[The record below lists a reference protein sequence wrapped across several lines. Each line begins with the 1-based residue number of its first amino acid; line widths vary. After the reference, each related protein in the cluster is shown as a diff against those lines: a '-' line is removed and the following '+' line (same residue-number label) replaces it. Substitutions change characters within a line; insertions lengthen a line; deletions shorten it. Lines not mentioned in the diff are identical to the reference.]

1 MSWTPWTNDQIAARI
16 AADIPDGSYVNLG
29 IGRPENVANHIPPS
43 KEIVFQSENG
53 LLGMGPA
60 ASGNEVNY
68 DLVNAGKKPVT
79 ALPGAAIFHHAD
91 SFSMIRGG
99 HLDYCVLG
107 GFQVARNGDLANWS
121 TGEVDAIPAVGG
133 AMDLGVGA
141 KNLFVLMTHT
151 TKSGEPKIVDKITY
165 PATAIN
171 AVTTVYTDLAIVDIV
186 RGADAVVVRDMVEG
200 LTFEE
205 LQAKT
210 GTKLVLN

>member
-1 MSWTPWTNDQIAARI
+1 MSWTAWNNDQIAARI

-29 IGRPENVANHIPPS
+29 IGRPEAIANHIPAD

-60 ASGNEVNY
+60 ASGNEVDY
-68 DLVNAGKKPVT
+68 ELVNAGKKPVT

-121 TGEVDAIPAVGG
+121 TGEPDAIPAVGG

-151 TKSGEPKIVDKITY
+151 TKNGEPKIVDAITY
-165 PATAIN
+165 PATAIG
-171 AVTTVYTDLAIVDIV
+171 AVTSVYTDLAVIDI
-186 RGADAVVVRDMVEG
+186 RPDAVVVRDMVDG
-200 LTFEE
+200 LTFDE

-210 GTKLVLN
+210 GTKLVTH

>member
-1 MSWTPWTNDQIAARI
+1 MSWTAWNNDQIATRI

-29 IGRPENVANHIPPS
+29 IGRPEAIANHIPS
-43 KEIVFQSENG
+43 DKEIVFQSENG

-68 DLVNAGKKPVT
+68 ELVNAGKKPVT

-121 TGEVDAIPAVGG
+121 TGEPDAIPAVGG

-151 TKSGEPKIVDKITY
+151 TKSGEPKIVDAITY
-165 PATAIN
+165 PATAIG
-171 AVTTVYTDLAIVDIV
+171 AVTSVYTDLAVIDI
-186 RGADAVVVRDMVEG
+186 RPDAVLVRDMVDG
-200 LTFEE
+200 LTFDE

-210 GTKLVLN
+210 GTKLVIH

>member
-1 MSWTPWTNDQIAARI
+1 MSWTAWNNDQIAARI

-29 IGRPENVANHIPPS
+29 IGRPEAIANHIPAD

-60 ASGNEVNY
+60 ASGNEVDY
-68 DLVNAGKKPVT
+68 ELVNAGKKPVT

-121 TGEVDAIPAVGG
+121 TGEPDAIPAVGG

-151 TKSGEPKIVDKITY
+151 TKNGEPKIVDAITY
-165 PATAIN
+165 PATAIG
-171 AVTTVYTDLAIVDIV
+171 AVTSVYTDLAVIDI
-186 RGADAVVVRDMVEG
+186 RPDAVVVRDMVDG
-200 LTFEE
+200 LTFDE
-205 LQAKT
+205 LQANT
-210 GTKLVLN
+210 GTKLVTH

>member
-1 MSWTPWTNDQIAARI
+1 MSWTAWNNDQIAARI

-29 IGRPENVANHIPPS
+29 IGRPEAIANHIPAD

-53 LLGMGPA
+53 LLGMGPE
-60 ASGNEVNY
+60 ASGNEADY
-68 DLVNAGKKPVT
+68 ELVNAGKKPVT

-121 TGEVDAIPAVGG
+121 TGEPDAIPAVGG

-141 KNLFVLMTHT
+141 KNLFVLMTHS
-151 TKSGEPKIVDKITY
+151 TKNGEPKIVDAITY
-165 PATAIN
+165 PATAIG
-171 AVTTVYTDLAIVDIV
+171 AVTSVYTDLAVIDI
-186 RGADAVVVRDMVEG
+186 RPDAVVVRDMVDG
-200 LTFEE
+200 LMFDE

-210 GTKLVLN
+210 GTQLVTH

>member
-1 MSWTPWTNDQIAARI
+1 MSWTAWNNDQIATRI

-29 IGRPENVANHIPPS
+29 IGRPEAIANHIPAD

-68 DLVNAGKKPVT
+68 ELVNAGKKPVT
-79 ALPGAAIFHHAD
+79 ALAGAAIFHHAD

-121 TGEVDAIPAVGG
+121 TGEPDAIPAVGG

-151 TKSGEPKIVDKITY
+151 TKGGDPKIVDAITY
-165 PATAIN
+165 PATAIG
-171 AVTTVYTDLAIVDIV
+171 AVTSVYTDLAVIDI
-186 RGADAVVVRDMVEG
+186 RADAVVVRDMVDG
-200 LTFEE
+200 LTFDE

-210 GTKLVLN
+210 GTKLAIH

>member
-1 MSWTPWTNDQIAARI
+1 MTFTAWNNDQIAARI

-29 IGRPENVANHIPPS
+29 IGRPEAVANHIPAD

-60 ASGNEVNY
+60 ATGNEIDY
-68 DLVNAGKKPVT
+68 ELVNAGKKPVT

-91 SFSMIRGG
+91 SFAMIRGG

-121 TGEVDAIPAVGG
+121 TGEPDAIPAVGG

-151 TKSGEPKIVDKITY
+151 TKSGEPKIVDEITY
-165 PATAIN
+165 PATAIA
-171 AVTTVYTDLAIVDIV
+171 AVTSVYTDLAVLAITNGTVIV
-186 RGADAVVVRDMVEG
+186 RDIVEG
-200 LTFEE
+200 LSFEE

-210 GTKLVLN
+210 GTKLEMV

>member
-1 MSWTPWTNDQIAARI
+1 MSWTAWNNDQIAARI

-29 IGRPENVANHIPPS
+29 IGRPEAIANHIPAD

-60 ASGNEVNY
+60 ASGNEVDY
-68 DLVNAGKKPVT
+68 ELVNAGKKPVT

-91 SFSMIRGG
+91 SFSMIRGV

-121 TGEVDAIPAVGG
+121 TGEPDAIPAVGG

-151 TKSGEPKIVDKITY
+151 TKSGEPKIVDAITY
-165 PATAIN
+165 PATAIG
-171 AVTTVYTDLAIVDIV
+171 AVTSVYTDLAVIDI
-186 RGADAVVVRDMVEG
+186 RPDAVVVRDMVDG
-200 LTFEE
+200 LTFDE

-210 GTKLVLN
+210 GTKLVMH

>member
-121 TGEVDAIPAVGG
+121 TGEADAIPAVGG

-186 RGADAVVVRDMVEG
+186 PGADAVVVRDMVEG

>member
-1 MSWTPWTNDQIAARI
+1 MSWTAWNNDQIAARI

-29 IGRPENVANHIPPS
+29 IGRPEAIANHIPAD

-53 LLGMGPA
+53 LLGMGPE
-60 ASGNEVNY
+60 ASGNEADY
-68 DLVNAGKKPVT
+68 ELVNAGKKPVT

-121 TGEVDAIPAVGG
+121 TGEPDAIPAVGG

-141 KNLFVLMTHT
+141 KNLFVLMTHS
-151 TKSGEPKIVDKITY
+151 TKNGEPKIVDAITY
-165 PATAIN
+165 PATAIG
-171 AVTTVYTDLAIVDIV
+171 AVTSVYTDLAVIDI
-186 RGADAVVVRDMVEG
+186 RPDAVVVRDMVDG
-200 LTFEE
+200 LTFDE

-210 GTKLVLN
+210 GTQLVTH